1 MLPNARL
8 FTIAIA
14 AVIAI
19 GASVPASA
27 QYPSRPIKLVVTFPP
42 GGSTDI
48 LARAMQPYLE
58 KQLGQPV
65 VIDNRPGAGGDL
77 GVDAVAKSAPDG
89 YTIGIGAAG
98 ALAVNISLKP
108 KMPYDPVKDLA
119 PITLLTA
126 IPFVMI
132 AEASFPGKTVADVVS
147 YAKAEPQKASIGHGG
162 NGTAM
167 HLSSELFNHLAGV
180 KIPLV
185 PYKGSGPA
193 TQDVLAGHIPFAIVD
208 VPSSQG
214 LIRQGKIKALGVT
227 GTKRDRNLPDVP
239 TFVEAGI
246 KDYDSIGWFGLIAP
260 AGTPAPVIK
269 KLNEVFVGAMNDPE
283 VRERISALGAEAMP
297 TTPEQFG
304 AFIRSEIDKWAK
316 VIKAAGVKLQN

>member
-1 MLPNARL
+1 MRRL
-8 FTIAIA
+8 VLFAVLIA
-14 AVIAI
+14 AHVGLA
-19 GASVPASA
+19 ATANA
-27 QYPSRPIKLVVTFPP
+27 QAEYPSRPIRLVVTFPP

-58 KQLGQPV
+58 KALGQPI

-77 GVDAVAKSAPDG
+77 GVDAVAKAAPDG

-98 ALAVNISLKP
+98 ALSVNISLKE
-108 KMPYDPVKDLA
+108 KMPYNPQKDLA

-126 IPFVMI
+126 IPFVMV
-132 AEASFPGKTVADVVS
+132 AEGSFPGNTVGDVVKL
-147 YAKAEPQKASIGHGG
+147 AKAEPQKVSIGHGG

-167 HLSSELFNHLAGV
+167 HLSAELFNHLTGV

-214 LIRQGKIKALGVT
+214 LIREGKIKALGVT
-227 GTKRDRNLPDVP
+227 GTKRDSNLPDVP
-239 TFVEAGI
+239 TFVEGGV
-246 KDYDSIGWFGLIAP
+246 KDYESIGWFGLIAP
-260 AGTPAPVIK
+260 AGTPAPIIK
-269 KLNEVFVGAMNDPE
+269 RLNEVFVAAMKDPA
-283 VRERISALGAEAMP
+283 VAERIKLLGAVAMP
-297 TTPEQFG
+297 TTPEQFD
-304 AFIRSEIDKWAK
+304 AFIKSETDKWAK
-316 VIKAAGVKLQN
+316 IIKAANVKMSN

>member
-283 VRERISALGAEAMP
+283 VRERIGALGAEAMP

>member
-8 FTIAIA
+8 FTIATA

-19 GASVPASA
+19 CASVPASA

-132 AEASFPGKTVADVVS
+132 AEASFSGKTVADVVS

>member
-1 MLPNARL
+1 MRHLLRL
-8 FTIAIA
+8 FAVSA
-14 AVIAI
+14 AACLSFL
-19 GASVPASA
+19 APAHA
-27 QYPSRPIKLVVTFPP
+27 QADYPNRPIKLVVTFPP

-58 KQLGQPV
+58 KALGQPV

-98 ALAVNISLKP
+98 ALSVNVSLKE
-108 KMPYDPVKDLA
+108 KMPYNPQKDLA

-126 IPFVMI
+126 IPFVMV
-132 AEASFPGKTVADVVS
+132 AEASFPGKTVADVVRL
-147 YAKAEPQKASIGHGG
+147 AKSDPQKVSIGHGG

-180 KIPLV
+180 KIPLI

-214 LIRQGKIKALGVT
+214 LIREGKIKALGVT
-227 GTKRDRNLPDVP
+227 GTTRDANLPDVP
-239 TFVEAGI
+239 TFVEGGL
-246 KDYDSIGWFGLIAP
+246 KDYESIGWFGLIAP
-260 AGTPAPVIK
+260 AGTPAPVIR
-269 KLNEVFVGAMNDPE
+269 KLNEVFVAAMKDPA
-283 VRERISALGAEAMP
+283 VAERIKSLGAVATP
-297 TTPEQFG
+297 TTPEQF
-304 AFIRSEIDKWAK
+304 ADFIRSETDKWAK
-316 VIKAAGVKLQN
+316 IIKAANVKLAN

>member
-1 MLPNARL
+1 MQWIRGFAVSAVACLSLVTPAHAQADYPN
-8 FTIAIA
+8 
-14 AVIAI
+14 
-19 GASVPASA
+19 
-27 QYPSRPIKLVVTFPP
+27 RPIKLVVTFPP

-58 KQLGQPV
+58 KALGQPV
-65 VIDNRPGAGGDL
+65 VIDNRPGAGGDI
-77 GVDAVAKSAPDG
+77 GVDAIAKSAPDG

-98 ALAVNISLKP
+98 ALSVNVSLKER
-108 KMPYDPVKDLA
+108 MPYNPQKDLA
-119 PITLLTA
+119 PITMLTA
-126 IPFVMI
+126 IPFVMV
-132 AEASFPGKTVADVVS
+132 AEGSFPGKTVGDVVKL
-147 YAKAEPQKASIGHGG
+147 AKSDPQKVSIGHGG

-193 TQDVLAGHIPFAIVD
+193 AQDVLAGHIPFAIVD

-227 GTKRDRNLPDVP
+227 GLKRDPNLPDVP
-239 TFVEAGI
+239 TFVEGGM
-246 KDYDSIGWFGLIAP
+246 KDYESIGWFGLIAP

-269 KLNEVFVGAMNDPE
+269 KLNDVFVAAMKDPA
-283 VRERISALGAEAMP
+283 VAERIKALGAVATP
-297 TTPEQFG
+297 TTPEQF
-304 AFIRSEIDKWAK
+304 ASFIKSETDKWAK
-316 VIKAAGVKLQN
+316 IIRAANVKLSN